1 MSSPS
6 TNTATSTTNP
16 GNFLL
21 VVHFIYSSF
30 IHLSALEDWSE
41 DEVVAWL
48 HKEKYTQAETM
59 YKNIRGRDMAKLT
72 EAQITAALGPVHG
85 PILFNALQPL
95 KQGMIHLSSFVSHH
109 ITSHHITSHHIT
121 SHHITSHHITSHH
134 ITSPQHHIFLQ
145 SFVSHIFISQR
156 LHTPLFAFPP
166 SFCRSHICT
175 HNRFTTC
182 ISLRNSPP
190 HILTT
195 LFISLCSFEVHINL
209 HLHLFHSLISCFS

>member
-95 KQGMIHLSSFVSHH
+95 KQGMIHLSSFVSHPHH

-134 ITSPQHHIFLQ
+134 ITSHHITTTSHISPILRLPYIHLPKTSHPTICLPSIILQVAYLHSQ
-145 SFVSHIFISQR
+145 SFHH
-156 LHTPLFAFPP
+156 LYLTP
-166 SFCRSHICT
+166 
-175 HNRFTTC
+175 
-182 ISLRNSPP
+182 
-190 HILTT
+190 
-195 LFISLCSFEVHINL
+195 
-209 HLHLFHSLISCFS
+209 